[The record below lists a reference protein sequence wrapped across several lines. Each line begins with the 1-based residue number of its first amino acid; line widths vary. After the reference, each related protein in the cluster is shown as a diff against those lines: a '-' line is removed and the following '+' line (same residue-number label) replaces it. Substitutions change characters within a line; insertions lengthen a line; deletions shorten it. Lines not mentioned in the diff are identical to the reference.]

1 MDDSSDQVLDPPLH
15 PTPHVN
21 YGEQKTGTR
30 QNPLITA
37 ETYGPTDESRILHT
51 SEDGKF
57 YQYVTI
63 ISDRMPD
70 SVRNVTNITIES

>member
-30 QNPLITA
+30 QNPLILA
-37 ETYGPTDESRILHT
+37 
-51 SEDGKF
+51 
-57 YQYVTI
+57 
-63 ISDRMPD
+63 
-70 SVRNVTNITIES
+70 

>member
-30 QNPLITA
+30 QNPLITG
-37 ETYGPTDESRILHT
+37 ETYGPTDKSRILHT

-57 YQYVTI
+57 YQYFTEKQTKI
-63 ISDRMPD
+63 P
-70 SVRNVTNITIES
+70 